1 MISILYAITGMK
13 FESFLKKAQ
22 LKKDNVM
29 KRIINKQLIFLTGCL
44 LILLFFSA
52 SSFVRQVPSSVTQ
65 DEIAQAI
72 NNDRWDFTADYAYPS
87 YGKSRNITGVYY
99 VQCHKDTLIVALPYY
114 GKLNSA
120 AGATN
125 ENPLDFKSTDFKLT
139 KEARKKGGWVVTIKK
154 PTSEVQSMSFTFFDN
169 GTARV
174 NFIMTNRSG
183 IDFSG
188 KVAPAK

>member
-1 MISILYAITGMK
+1 
-13 FESFLKKAQ
+13 LKKNNFK
-22 LKKDNVM
+22 LKSNVM
-29 KRIINKQLIFLTGCL
+29 KRIKNKHLVLLTGCFL
-44 LILLFFSA
+44 MLVFFIT
-52 SSFVRQVPSSVTQ
+52 SSFVKQEISPAAQ

-87 YGKSRNITGVYY
+87 YGKSRNIMGVYY
-99 VQCHKDTLIVALPYY
+99 VQCRKDTLIVALPYY
-114 GKLNSA
+114 GKLNSS
-120 AGATN
+120 AGANN

-139 KEARKKGGWVVTIKK
+139 KEVRKKGGWLVTVKK
-154 PTSEVQSMSFTFFDN
+154 PNPEIQSMSFTFFDN

-174 NFIMTNRSG
+174 YFTMTNRSG

>member
-1 MISILYAITGMK
+1 
-13 FESFLKKAQ
+13 
-22 LKKDNVM
+22 M
-29 KRIINKQLIFLTGCL
+29 KRIKNKHLVLLTGCFL
-44 LILLFFSA
+44 MLVFFIT
-52 SSFVRQVPSSVTQ
+52 SSFVKQEISPAAQ

-87 YGKSRNITGVYY
+87 YGKSRNIMGVYY
-99 VQCHKDTLIVALPYY
+99 VQCRKDTLIVALPYY
-114 GKLNSA
+114 GKLNSS
-120 AGATN
+120 AGANN

-139 KEARKKGGWVVTIKK
+139 KEVRKKGGWLVTVKK
-154 PTSEVQSMSFTFFDN
+154 PNPEIQSMSFTFFDN

-174 NFIMTNRSG
+174 YFTMTNRSG